1 MEWRAR
7 RDRLGLFGDA
17 DPPPE
22 LKDLKDGIAEMK
34 KLKRGRTVNQNKAQM
49 EEYRNKH
56 GMNHTDIYNSND
68 RRLQVIQ
75 FGKQI
80 PSEDS
85 PYPILEGKMSLQSG
99 LEIGFAQVP
108 WNLEF
113 LKDEALKLEA
123 DGAHHPNTSPSTT
136 SYQGIRENT
145 SFSKKYPN
153 MNRLFNEG
161 SGDYFNETHT
171 ITSLGAK
178 LNTYDGTKYCNHHW
192 DFCQE
197 STSKKLILRNL
208 ARCCAGILA
217 FQTNRNDGE
226 WYGLVIHKNVVT
238 KMYANA
244 MSNRHKY
251 LHFVL
256 SKDGKSLEPKTVGQ
270 MQATAV
276 WDTGVVSI

>member
-1 MEWRAR
+1 MEWSAN

-22 LKDLKDGIAEMK
+22 LKDLRVAIAEMK
-34 KLKRGRTVNQNKAQM
+34 KLKLKNGESRGRTVNQNKAQM
-49 EEYRNKH
+49 DEYRNTH
-56 GMNHTDIYNSND
+56 GMNHTDIYNSDD

-85 PYPILEGKMSLQSG
+85 PYPILEGKMSLRSG

-123 DGAHHPNTSPSTT
+123 DAAYYPQTSASTT
-136 SYQGIRENT
+136 SYQGIQENP
-145 SFSKKYPN
+145 SFSKEYPN

-197 STSKKLILRNL
+197 SR
-208 ARCCAGILA
+208 A
-217 FQTNRNDGE
+217 
-226 WYGLVIHKNVVT
+226 
-238 KMYANA
+238 
-244 MSNRHKY
+244 
-251 LHFVL
+251 
-256 SKDGKSLEPKTVGQ
+256 KSSSFE
-270 MQATAV
+270 
-276 WDTGVVSI
+276 I